1 MPRSSEQTTTRRLSV
16 LADILQA
23 YTKIRRIIQAA
34 RAAGTP
40 RGKLVDQLMLRCSSR
55 DILVLREIRR
65 RLQQQKR
72 ANQPWG
78 NVSKKDDRMFKMLAK
93 SVKRSDV
100 HDHNYQ
106 YAINRFVKE
115 SFRCRAL
122 CVTSNRFG
130 KAGFLPKAPV
140 PQKKLPYRVYGYVGL
155 KEAQRKHQL
164 WHRQY
169 LAWPSLPHLTPYKQ
183 KLSDTLLKERCSAG
197 AFVRLQILTD
207 VCHRYGS
214 SLVQLPEKSLGTGV
228 HFGLGVMDIGQLKQL
243 KDILNERKYFR
254 RLWNSSIVLHEV
266 GHLVCEARQHV
277 WRHKRKAAVVEL
289 MNGFASQKRRS
300 EGSQEGRS
308 EKRQCCKAIAEYAVQ
323 GWTKKCLAMYV
334 CVHVCMYIRS
344 CMYVNLFHCSINVVV
359 VAFLVVV
366 VVGGQQ
372 QQESGLLLICFARG
386 QRHALLKRIM
396 GLSN

>member
-106 YAINRFVKE
+106 YASNRFVKE

-155 KEAQRKHQL
+155 KRSPAEASA
-164 WHRQY
+164 
-169 LAWPSLPHLTPYKQ
+169 LA
-183 KLSDTLLKERCSAG
+183 
-197 AFVRLQILTD
+197 
-207 VCHRYGS
+207 
-214 SLVQLPEKSLGTGV
+214 
-228 HFGLGVMDIGQLKQL
+228 
-243 KDILNERKYFR
+243 
-254 RLWNSSIVLHEV
+254 SSIS
-266 GHLVCEARQHV
+266 CMA
-277 WRHKRKAAVVEL
+277 
-289 MNGFASQKRRS
+289 FASPS
-300 EGSQEGRS
+300 
-308 EKRQCCKAIAEYAVQ
+308 YAVQ
-323 GWTKKCLAMYV
+323 AEAVGYAVERALFCRCV
-334 CVHVCMYIRS
+334 CKTAD
-344 CMYVNLFHCSINVVV
+344 FD
-359 VAFLVVV
+359 
-366 VVGGQQ
+366 
-372 QQESGLLLICFARG
+372 
-386 QRHALLKRIM
+386 
-396 GLSN
+396 